1 MIKVVTIDEVAIEI
15 VEITSP
21 SSLVARTFAFSME
34 LSAQGSFRLLI
45 FPVTKL
51 R

>member
-1 MIKVVTIDEVAIEI
+1 MMIVVVIEDTPIAI

-21 SSLVARTFAFSME
+21 SSVFERTFAFSI
-34 LSAQGSFRLLI
+34 AARPQGILRFERL
-45 FPVTKL
+45 PVTKL